1 MDTERRLNKI
11 KRELKTASRIMEK
24 ASDEI
29 FNQDISNYPIF
40 VIAKESINLGIMLAE
55 AAPNIGNWNLYIS
68 TLEEFTTKKLI
79 RQERINEFRK
89 IYKDPEDFYCLFV
102 IEDLGSKFVFIPI
115 D

>member
-11 KRELKTASRIMEK
+11 KRELKGARRLMEK

-40 VIAKESINLGIMLAE
+40 VVSKEQINLGIALANPE
-55 AAPNIGNWNLYIS
+55 SLKSVWHLNIS

-102 IEDLGSKFVFIPI
+102 IDKLGSKFVFIPI

>member
-11 KRELKTASRIMEK
+11 KRELKGASRLMEK

-29 FNQDISNYPIF
+29 FNQDISNYPIL
-40 VIAKESINLGIMLAE
+40 VISKEPINLGIQLADSQSLKG
-55 AAPNIGNWNLYIS
+55 PWNLYIS
-68 TLEEFTTKKLI
+68 TLEEFSTKKLI

-89 IYKDPEDFYCLFV
+89 VYKDPEDFYCLFV
-102 IEDLGSKFVFIPI
+102 IDKLGSKFVFIPI